1 MKVKELKKTKLE
13 FVILLNKFKLL
24 VKFCF
29 KIIIL
34 FDVEFEFGLFEE
46 LNKLKV
52 EVNINIKL

>member
-24 VKFCF
+24 VKFWF